1 MIFLI
6 SLLFIVTISI
16 FAVIKVRNSDERED
30 EMSGFDI
37 EIIE

>member
-16 FAVIKVRNSDERED
+16 FAVIQVRNSDEQED
-30 EMSGFDI
+30 EITGFDI

>member
-6 SLLFIVTISI
+6 SLLFIVTFSI
-16 FAVIKVRNSDERED
+16 FAVIKVRNSDEQED

>member
-16 FAVIKVRNSDERED
+16 FAVIKVRNSGEQED

>member
-6 SLLFIVTISI
+6 SLLFIIIISV
-16 FAVIKVRNSDERED
+16 FTVIKVRNSDEQEN